1 MYLQGKAEPTWQ
13 LIRRFRDRQGLSQQ
27 ALAERLAV
35 ISGNSSITRE
45 HVSRWERGKRIPNP
59 YWRVWLGR
67 ALEIP
72 PEWLERAA
80 MIARRVR
87 VIHDSTSHEY
97 SLESLGLG
105 SWGDH
110 VG

>member
-1 MYLQGKAEPTWQ
+1 VYVQSKAEPTWQ
-13 LIRRFRDRQGLSQQ
+13 LIRRFRHRQGLSQQ
-27 ALAERLAV
+27 ALAEKLAV
-35 ISGNSSITRE
+35 ISGNSSVTRE

-87 VIHDSTSHEY
+87 VIRGVVSPEY
-97 SLESLGLG
+97 AL
-105 SWGDH
+105 DATAA
-110 VG
+110 VPAAD